1 MTILGICLT
10 IGYVAVGTFAMIA
23 FGIMKCEE
31 GTQDGCGLIMPVYYP
46 YVDTDFGVGRYAVQ
60 VVQVIG
66 GFGCAICTFVIS
78 WIYITHSEFLN
89 TYMDQLKVML
99 AAIAKDPD
107 FYRRRWR
114 FRECVMYHQRIL
126 ELANELMPLSSN
138 IYVVH
143 VVNSPIIMSMI
154 VYQLMLEFN
163 VIFFMHLLLW
173 TYATSIGCVV
183 GQRLSDMV
191 SNY

>member
-1 MTILGICLT
+1 MYLNFVHIKQLKHVLPLIDTFADFRHHRRPETFDSSNQIMTILGICLT

-23 FGIMKCEE
+23 FGVMKCEE

-126 ELANELMPLSSN
+126 E
-138 IYVVH
+138 
-143 VVNSPIIMSMI
+143 
-154 VYQLMLEFN
+154 
-163 VIFFMHLLLW
+163 
-173 TYATSIGCVV
+173 
-183 GQRLSDMV
+183 
-191 SNY
+191 